1 MFLEKLQ
8 TVQNHISDILPSY
21 LPEPKHPL
29 HQALH
34 YACLNGG
41 KRIRP
46 FLVYATGELYAIDKS
61 QLDAL
66 AVAVELIH
74 CYSLV
79 HDDLPSMDDDALRRG
94 KPTCHIAF
102 DEATAILVGDALQAL
117 AFEIIA
123 SDPNFIA
130 TNKQRL
136 KIIQLLARAIGPLG
150 MVLGQAKDMAATNKS
165 INKQDIFSLHHAKTG
180 ALIQACVQCS
190 AIACGETQEEMLGNF
205 QSYGQSIGL
214 AFQIQDDLLDATGE
228 SELLGKHTG
237 MDHNKHKN
245 TFVSLFGLEQTR
257 IFAQEQFQSAQA
269 ALGQLP
275 HATHT
280 LNQVAQY
287 IINRVA

>member
-1 MFLEKLQ
+1 MFLNKLQ
-8 TVQNHISDILPSY
+8 IIQSHIANILPTY
-21 LPEPKHPL
+21 LPDSVHPL

-46 FLVYATGELYAIDKS
+46 FLVYATGELYNINKS

-79 HDDLPSMDDDALRRG
+79 HDDLPSMDDDTLRRG
-94 KPTCHIAF
+94 KPTCHIAY
-102 DEATAILVGDALQAL
+102 DEATAVLVGDALQAL
-117 AFEIIA
+117 AFEVIA
-123 SDPNFIA
+123 GDPNFIA
-130 TNKQRL
+130 NDKQRL
-136 KIIQLLARAIGPLG
+136 QIIQQLARAIGPLG
-150 MVLGQAKDMAATNKS
+150 MVLGQAQDMAATKKL
-165 INKQDIFSLHHAKTG
+165 INKQDIFALHNAKTG

-190 AIACGETQEEMLGNF
+190 AIACGETRKDKLNNF
-205 QSYGQSIGL
+205 QKYGQSIGL

-257 IFAQEQFQSAQA
+257 LFAQEQFQTAQA
-269 ALGQLP
+269 ALTELP
-275 HATHT
+275 YATQT

-287 IINRVA
+287 IVDRAA

>member
-8 TVQNHISDILPSY
+8 TVQNRISNILPLY
-21 LPEPKHPL
+21 LPKTEHPL

-46 FLVYATGELYAIDKS
+46 FLVYATGELYAMEKS

-79 HDDLPSMDDDALRRG
+79 HDDLPCMDDDELRRG

-123 SDPNFIA
+123 SDPQFIA
-130 TNKQRL
+130 DSTQRL
-136 KIIQLLARAIGPLG
+136 KIIQLLTQAIGPHG
-150 MVLGQAKDMAATNKS
+150 MVFGQAQDMAATNKL
-165 INKQDIFSLHHAKTG
+165 IDKQDIFSLHHAKTG

-190 AIACGETQEEMLGNF
+190 AIACGETQEEMLANL
-205 QSYGQSIGL
+205 QTYSQSIGL

-257 IFAQEQFQSAQA
+257 SFAHEQFQTAQA
-269 ALGQLP
+269 ALGLVP
-275 HATHT
+275 YATHT
-280 LNQVAQY
+280 LNQIAHY
-287 IINRVA
+287 IINRVN